1 MSRFN
6 SRRGRKLYK
15 KLVDRDGEECKHCKR
30 KPPEVSLII
39 HHEDNNPDNNSLSN
53 LSLHCRRC
61 NYLKHP
67 RMNEKE
73 PVDVGVGVEVDV
85 REKVDFG
92 YESSISISREKE
104 PLFCPYVD
112 QRLEE
117 SPSGINASDLEY
129 SSAWV
134 LGLSQRTTAQYL
146 KKACSSAGPYEIFKD
161 GKIKFVRRKEP
172 ESGN

>member
-1 MSRFN
+1 MKER
-6 SRRGRKLYK
+6 
-15 KLVDRDGEECKHCKR
+15 
-30 KPPEVSLII
+30 
-39 HHEDNNPDNNSLSN
+39 
-53 LSLHCRRC
+53 
-61 NYLKHP
+61 
-67 RMNEKE
+67 E
-73 PVDVGVGVEVDV
+73 PVDVGVGVDV

-92 YESSISISREKE
+92 YESYISINREKE

-117 SPSGINASDLEY
+117 SPNGVNASDLEY

-161 GKIKFVRRKEP
+161 GKTKFVRRKEP
-172 ESGN
+172 QSGN